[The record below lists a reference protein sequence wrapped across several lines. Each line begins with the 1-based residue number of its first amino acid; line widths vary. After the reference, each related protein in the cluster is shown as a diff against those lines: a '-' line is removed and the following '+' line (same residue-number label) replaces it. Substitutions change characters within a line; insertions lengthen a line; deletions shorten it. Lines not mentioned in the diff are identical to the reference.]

1 MATAGKRIAD
11 TIKQHMTAQGTSVHA
26 LHLKTG
32 IPYNT
37 LKGRLKTGHNLE
49 VEELRLIAEALS
61 TEPHTL
67 WLEATHSNQLEDA

>member
-1 MATAGKRIAD
+1 MATTGKGLAEAVQKRMAELD
-11 TIKQHMTAQGTSVHA
+11 VTVNA
-26 LHLKTG
+26 LHIDTG

-49 VEELRLIAEALS
+49 VEELRLIAEALG

-67 WLEATHSNQLEDA
+67 WAEAFSATEAAV